1 MSEHRP
7 EDRLIEQILQTLCG
21 AQCDDPEGG
30 AAQMAESFVRFMD
43 EMPGGFLIYRAGQG
57 EEIIYANQ
65 ALLRIFQCATMEE
78 FMAHTGGSFRGL
90 VHPEDLELVEDSIQ
104 AQIAASQYDLDYVE
118 YRIRRRDGAIRWI
131 EDYGHFIHSESAGD
145 IFYVFLGDATEKHD
159 QLLEEKTKLMNERLE
174 RERKLRHLIEE
185 YDKERTLINEEYLRQ
200 LEVIEGLSVNYEA
213 IC

>member
-78 FMAHTGGSFRGL
+78 FMAHTGGSF
-90 VHPEDLELVEDSIQ
+90 
-104 AQIAASQYDLDYVE
+104 QIGRAHV
-118 YRIRRRDGAIRWI
+118 
-131 EDYGHFIHSESAGD
+131 
-145 IFYVFLGDATEKHD
+145 
-159 QLLEEKTKLMNERLE
+159 
-174 RERKLRHLIEE
+174 
-185 YDKERTLINEEYLRQ
+185 
-200 LEVIEGLSVNYEA
+200 
-213 IC
+213 